1 MIIIHI
7 LLEYII
13 FITFFCN
20 DDPTDKAYLN
30 SKRIYMK
37 YEYFGKMS
45 YLINLILNGIF
56 TLNRLKTITQIR

>member
-13 FITFFCN
+13 FITFYRN
-20 DDPTDKAYLN
+20 DDPAENAEFKFKKN
-30 SKRIYMK
+30 MK

-56 TLNRLKTITQIR
+56 TLNQLKTITQIR